1 MSETSNESPERSA
14 ELEVEQHLIEAELNG
29 ENLPPRDITIGLDR
43 HVPVGLV
50 ILAVISL
57 MTIAFTGLHFVQG
70 VFAPFFLGLTLV
82 LAFRPIGRGMVKRG
96 LPIWFAITTTFSV
109 LIVVFVGIVSLVVWS
124 FTPVP
129 VTLMNYSGRF
139 RETVAALSH
148 FLKENNLQSLDVSK
162 LLSNI
167 DYNTIITFAFN
178 FVDQFSRIGGL
189 LAIVVVALF
198 FITLDTATMKARAE
212 VSRRWHSNLA
222 IALEGFEKRVR
233 AYWIISTVFGLIV
246 AVVDVIALQMLA
258 IPLAWTWG
266 IWAFVT
272 NYIPNIGF
280 IIGVLPPMLMAL
292 LDQGWQAMLWVMVLY
307 SVINVVI
314 QTFVQPKFTGDVV
327 GLSPTVT
334 FISLV
339 VWTSIVGILGSI
351 LAVPLTLFF
360 KALLVDADP
369 RTRWLDVFLIS
380 EKDLR
385 QRQIEGRYDVDIYQK
400 LEEPRLTG
408 TFETINSHLPNI
420 GNSNRNLRKISARIR
435 KFGKSD
441 IRSTVTKIRG
451 NRTEPKE

>member
-1 MSETSNESPERSA
+1 MSETPSESPERSA
-14 ELEVEQHLIEAELNG
+14 ESAVEQHLTEAEISG
-29 ENLPPRDITIGLDR
+29 EKLPPRDITVGLDR

-82 LAFRPIGRGMVKRG
+82 LAFRPIGRAMVNRG
-96 LPIWFAITTTFSV
+96 LPIWLAITTTFSV
-109 LIVVFVGIVSLVVWS
+109 LIVVFMGIVSLLLWS

-129 VTLMNYSGRF
+129 VTLMSYSGRF
-139 RETVAALSH
+139 RQIINALSQ
-148 FLKENNLQSLDVSK
+148 FLEQHDLQSLDISK
-162 LLSNI
+162 LLNNI
-167 DYNTIITFAFN
+167 DYNTIITIAFN
-178 FVDQFSRIGGL
+178 FVDRFSRIGGL

-198 FITLDTATMKARAE
+198 FITLDTATMQARAE

-246 AVVDVIALQMLA
+246 AVVDVIVLQMLG

-292 LDQGWQAMLWVMVLY
+292 LDQGWQSMLWVMVLY

-314 QTFVQPKFTGDVV
+314 QTFIQPKFTGDVV

-339 VWTSIVGILGSI
+339 VWTNIVGLLGSI
-351 LAVPLTLFF
+351 LAIPLTLFF
-360 KALLVDADP
+360 KALMVDADP

-385 QRQIEGRYDVDIYQK
+385 KRQNEGRYDVDIYQNP
-400 LEEPRLTG
+400 EEPQLTG
-408 TFETINSHLPNI
+408 TLETINSHFPNI
-420 GNSNRNLRKISARIR
+420 GNSNKNLKKISARVKKLTKSGIR
-435 KFGKSD
+435 GK
-441 IRSTVTKIRG
+441 VTKIRG
-451 NRTEPKE
+451 NKNEPKE